1 MVLVATLVP
10 DKSGHKRRKWL
21 LFIVLDLDW
30 TPRQVYRQYRRRF
43 GIEASFRLLRQA
55 KALTTSQ
62 NPALRFF
69 LLGLALII
77 QNVWVKLRW
86 LLTRRPGRGR
96 QPVVAPLLRFDRF
109 RRLLI
114 RAVEAFY
121 QVLMSVSVYHSPKS
135 VIY

>member
-1 MVLVATLVP
+1 M
-10 DKSGHKRRKWL
+10 
-21 LFIVLDLDW
+21 
-30 TPRQVYRQYRRRF
+30 
-43 GIEASFRLLRQA
+43 
-55 KALTTSQ
+55 TTSL

-69 LLGLALII
+69 WLGLALVM

-96 QPVVAPLLRFDRF
+96 QPVIAARLRFDRF

-114 RAVEAFY
+114 RAVEALY
-121 QVLMSVSVYHSPKS
+121 EVMMTVSVFHSPKS